1 LSQKNKFFMKSLL
14 ILCSLATT
22 AFADVAVQARITPE
36 ALLKLQ
42 QGNPVTKATKAVT
55 AKDTA
60 EPRSLIKESTILNDG
75 THWTLVPKGA
85 VIFTPAAQ
93 AARVNAKP
101 TGELLT
107 FLEFS
112 AKNPGWLTTTEISF
126 QQAAGQIPLPPER
139 LAFWSKQDKV
149 VVAVHEKGAISFR
162 QTPTASTTATR

>member
-1 LSQKNKFFMKSLL
+1 MKSLL
-14 ILCSLATT
+14 ILCGIAT
-22 AFADVAVQARITPE
+22 AALADVPVQARITPE

-42 QGNPVTKATKAVT
+42 QGNPVTKLKKAEATKDA
-55 AKDTA
+55 AKAPA

-126 QQAAGQIPLPPER
+126 QQAAGQIPLPAER

-149 VVAVHEKGAISFR
+149 VVAVHEKGAISYR
-162 QTPTASTTATR
+162 QAPSASTATTR